1 VARSDTIRVILAL
14 AAKENWKIFQL
25 DVKSG
30 FLHGDLVEDIYVE
43 QPIGYQKG
51 KGNKVYK
58 LRKTLYGL
66 KQASRA

>member
-1 VARSDTIRVILAL
+1 LEGFSI
-14 AAKENWKIFQL
+14 

-30 FLHGDLVEDIYVE
+30 FLHGDLVEDIYVG

-66 KQASRA
+66 KQAPRA